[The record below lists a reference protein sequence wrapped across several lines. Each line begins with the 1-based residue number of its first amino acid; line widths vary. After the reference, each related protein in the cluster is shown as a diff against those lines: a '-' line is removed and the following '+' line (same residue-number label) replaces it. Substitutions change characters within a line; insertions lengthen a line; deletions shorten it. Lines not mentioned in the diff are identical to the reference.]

1 MVVRPPDLPSIRGL
15 QSIGSCDGGAVPTR
29 RITHDHRVGE
39 LSTENVDFV
48 EIGEVVRRSKWLET
62 GLERSEHDAHAEVG
76 DDARGHARGLDEVS
90 RVVVGAP
97 LKIHDLVLAY

>member
-1 MVVRPPDLPSIRGL
+1 M
-15 QSIGSCDGGAVPTR
+15 
-29 RITHDHRVGE
+29 
-39 LSTENVDFV
+39 DFV

-76 DDARGHARGLDEVS
+76 DDARGHTRGLDEVS

-97 LKIHDLVLAY
+97 QKIHDLAWVSLSTQISQRDARPARAEP